1 MRWDGAWDAAPGE
14 GGGVRD
20 GGGRGVR
27 SVKRTPE
34 GMVRGRGEEKGVQM
48 T

>member
-1 MRWDGAWDAAPGE
+1 MRWAGAWDAAPGE
-14 GGGVRD
+14 GGGVR
-20 GGGRGVR
+20 

-34 GMVRGRGEEKGVQM
+34 GTVRGRGEEKGVQM